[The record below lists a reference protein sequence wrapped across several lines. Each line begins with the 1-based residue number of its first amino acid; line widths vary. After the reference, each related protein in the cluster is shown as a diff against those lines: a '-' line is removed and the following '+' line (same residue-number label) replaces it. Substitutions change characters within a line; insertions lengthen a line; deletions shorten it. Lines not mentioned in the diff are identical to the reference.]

1 MFVFCKQKT
10 AYEMRISDWS
20 SDVCSSDPAEAS
32 RLSGAR
38 RLRRLVPEV
47 HDEIGAAGN
56 VRAGLPDRLGVAV
69 AQLLPDVLAADEG
82 RVADDELRLRPTRR
96 TRVLVGA
103 QLAPPVLVRHRFPGP
118 RVPLGGASC

>member
-1 MFVFCKQKT
+1 MVGDREEQRERLLGGEV
-10 AYEMRISDWS
+10 ALD
-20 SDVCSSDPAEAS
+20 DPARESLGDRVGGDEAEAS

-69 AQLLPDVLAADEG
+69 AQLLTDVLAADEG
-82 RVADDELRLRPTRR
+82 RVADDDLRLRPTRR
-96 TRVLVGA
+96 TRVRSEEG
-103 QLAPPVLVRHRFPGP
+103 R
-118 RVPLGGASC
+118 GGKGCGQSV